1 MAMNIVID
9 KNSLERVEVCCVLE
23 IVIDKF
29 QMVSSSTPIKMNII
43 HRTAFP
49 PMVAEMPNSE
59 RASQPLH

>member
-1 MAMNIVID
+1 M
-9 KNSLERVEVCCVLE
+9 CCVLE

-29 QMVSSSTPIKMNII
+29 HTVQSTTIKMNII

-59 RASQPLH
+59 RVSQPLH